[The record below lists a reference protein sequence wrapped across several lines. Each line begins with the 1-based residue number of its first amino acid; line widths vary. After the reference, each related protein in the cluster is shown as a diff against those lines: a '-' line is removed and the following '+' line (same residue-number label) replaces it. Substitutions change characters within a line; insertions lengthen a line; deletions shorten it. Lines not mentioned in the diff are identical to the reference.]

1 MFIGKLSCVSMSK
14 SEGRKKKLPQ
24 SISFLDYGSKGRA
37 NPKAMLIVAE
47 RQKVFQKVQKVLP
60 KIQKV
65 LGASAYRFD
74 QLFCQQ
80 YGATLGTQLAPSVDG
95 IFHILVVADGSL
107 HRPRR
112 TLHHALRKGERLD
125 AALKVGHRL
134 RQPQVIATHAVDHRP
149 RTLRPEKGLRSLHG
163 TGHPLCIERCMRP
176 PLLGRGMG

>member
-74 QLFCQQ
+74 QLF
-80 YGATLGTQLAPSVDG
+80 GTDCG
-95 IFHILVVADGSL
+95 
-107 HRPRR
+107 
-112 TLHHALRKGERLD
+112 
-125 AALKVGHRL
+125 
-134 RQPQVIATHAVDHRP
+134 
-149 RTLRPEKGLRSLHG
+149 
-163 TGHPLCIERCMRP
+163 
-176 PLLGRGMG
+176 